1 MKIKVKSKADNFHL
15 KIWIPT
21 SCIRWKW
28 IWKMAEK
35 HDKSSGVDYEA
46 FKEISPELYKAIQN
60 YIQENGHFTL
70 VDVVSSDGDIIK
82 III

>member
-1 MKIKVKSKADNFHL
+1 MKIKVRSKEDNFHL

-28 IWKMAEK
+28 IWNVAEK
-35 HDKSSGVDYEA
+35 HDKSSGVDYEVFKA
-46 FKEISPELYKAIQN
+46 ISPKLFKELQR

-70 VDVVSSDGDIIK
+70 VDVISSDGDIIK
-82 III
+82 ITI